1 MKLKVHTKLIRDNVV
16 DMHIIGKGYKTI
28 SKCLDILVSTVG
40 RIMRKCKL
48 RHTTQ
53 ALKVASPE
61 GGPSKLHIR
70 AGSGV
75 VREATMR
82 TAVTLK
88 DRVQWLRLE

>member
-1 MKLKVHTKLIRDNVV
+1 MKIKVHTKLIRDNVV
-16 DMHIIGKGYKTI
+16 DMHIT

-40 RIMRKCKL
+40 RIMRKWKL
-48 RHTTQ
+48 CHTTQ